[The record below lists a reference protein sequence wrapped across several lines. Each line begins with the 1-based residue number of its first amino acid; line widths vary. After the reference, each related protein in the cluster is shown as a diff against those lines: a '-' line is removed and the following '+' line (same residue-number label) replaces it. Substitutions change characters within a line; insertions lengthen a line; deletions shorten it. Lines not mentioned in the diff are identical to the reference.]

1 MKLFSRY
8 TLGPVSLKNRVVMA
22 PMTRCR
28 ATGDHVPTPLMADY
42 YAARASAGLLITEG
56 TSPLPDGSGY
66 ARIPGIYNE
75 AQIGAWREV
84 ANAVHAGSGVLAMQL
99 MHSGRVG
106 HPNNLEPGATVLAP
120 SAVAL
125 SGDMYTDA
133 EGMKPHPVPRAMTE
147 NDIEKTIDGYV
158 QAARNAR
165 RAGVDFVELHGANG
179 YLINQFLA
187 PNTNVR
193 TDAWGGAFTSRAR
206 FALEVAKRTSAAVGA
221 NRVGI
226 RLSPFGVFNDIAID
240 PNEADNYVW
249 LAGELGKLGLVYL
262 HVVDHSS
269 AGAPPLRDNVKSRMR
284 EAFGGTFIL
293 SGGYDAARAETDLAA
308 GRGDLVA
315 FGKPFISNPD
325 LVTRLERGLTLAEPD
340 GGTFYTPGPK
350 GYTDYA
356 VYGS

>member
-1 MKLFSRY
+1 MTLFSRY

-28 ATGDHVPTPLMADY
+28 STGDHVPTPIMADY

-75 AQIGAWREV
+75 TQVSAWREI
-84 ANAVHAGSGVLAMQL
+84 ASAVHAKSGVLSIQL

-106 HPNNLEPGATVLAP
+106 HPNNLEPGAAVLAP
-120 SAVAL
+120 SSVVL
-125 SGDMYTDA
+125 PGEMYTDQ
-133 EGMKPHPVPRAMTE
+133 EGMKPHAVPRAMTE
-147 NDIEKTIDGYV
+147 NDIERTIEGYV
-158 QAARNAR
+158 RAAQNAR
-165 RAGVDFVELHGANG
+165 RAGIDFVELHGANG

-206 FALEVAKRTSAAVGA
+206 FALEVAKRSVAAIGGE
-221 NRVGI
+221 RLGI

-249 LAGELGKLGLVYL
+249 LAGELGKLGLAYL

-269 AGAPPLRDNVKSRMR
+269 AGAPALQGNVKARMR
-284 EAFGGTFIL
+284 EAFGRTFIL
-293 SGGYDAARAETDLAA
+293 SGGYDAVRAQGDLAA
-308 GRGDLVA
+308 GQGDLVA

-325 LVTRLERGLTLAEPD
+325 LVARLERGSELTTPD
-340 GGTFYTPGPK
+340 QNSFYTPGPK
-350 GYTDYA
+350 GYTDYPTQSA
-356 VYGS
+356 